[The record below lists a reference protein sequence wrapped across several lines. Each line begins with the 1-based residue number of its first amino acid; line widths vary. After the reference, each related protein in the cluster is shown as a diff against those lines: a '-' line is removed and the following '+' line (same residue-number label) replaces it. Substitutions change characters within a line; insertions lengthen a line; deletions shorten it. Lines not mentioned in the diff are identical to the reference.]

1 MAAILENGDYVADGK
16 GFLQK
21 DDILCEALFRLGCR
35 RGSFPLMPEM
45 GSRLYLLSREKPSAR
60 NMAARQYA
68 VEALEGLNAEV
79 EDATVLMG
87 ADGTAQVTVMLRY
100 EGETLSLEVK
110 V

>member
-1 MAAILENGDYVADGK
+1 MAAILENGDYVADGR

-21 DDILCEALFRLGCR
+21 DDLLCEALFRLSCR
-35 RGSFPLMPEM
+35 RGSFPLMPQT

-68 VEALEGLNAEV
+68 VEALEGLDVAV
-79 EDATVLMG
+79 EDAAVMMG
-87 ADGTAQVTVMLRY
+87 ADGTAQVTVVLRHQ
-100 EGETLSLEVK
+100 GEKLSLEVK